1 MNNVKIVRFKKYPL
15 VTPNKVKCRYKKNQ
29 VEFATS
35 KIKHLVTQISFLT
48 KLLTVVI
55 KQNIMH
61 VLFTV
66 LVVKM

>member
-1 MNNVKIVRFKKYPL
+1 MTLNLDVGI
-15 VTPNKVKCRYKKNQ
+15 KKNQ

-35 KIKHLVTQISFLT
+35 KIKLLVTQISFLT
-48 KLLTVVI
+48 KLLAVVI
-55 KQNIMH
+55 KQKIMH